1 MHACHNA
8 CAELLQELG
17 SDRDLDQL
25 RRLLTPVLDH
35 IAALSDEEL
44 PGDAASLQVS

>member
-1 MHACHNA
+1 MRARKRCT
-8 CAELLQELG
+8 ELTQELG

-44 PGDAASLQVS
+44 PGGDAASLQVR

>member
-1 MHACHNA
+1 
-8 CAELLQELG
+8 LQELG

-35 IAALSDEEL
+35 IAALSDEDL

>member
-1 MHACHNA
+1 MP
-8 CAELLQELG
+8 QELG

-44 PGDAASLQVS
+44 LPGGDASLQVGERRER